1 MVPDTGKATSH
12 LVLYVLAVAVG
23 GTATALLSVDG
34 SARIEGYA
42 VPIGLAV
49 ACTASMAPRRSR
61 AMVLQALDFSR
72 ARRRAVAA
80 LLLVGVAISAAYGLI
95 ETLHPS
101 ELWSN
106 VIIATMLSTAL
117 VVAPLAAQGPARND

>member
-1 MVPDTGKATSH
+1 M
-12 LVLYVLAVAVG
+12 LYVLAVAVG